1 MNFKSE
7 KILRDLYM
15 HYESLRMKRK
25 REKGV
30 ESLTEE
36 IMSENCPIPRKET
49 NIQIQEQKEL

>member
-25 REKGV
+25 RERGG
-30 ESLTEE
+30 
-36 IMSENCPIPRKET
+36 
-49 NIQIQEQKEL
+49 ELN